1 MTQNIPKAEFIE
13 NSAYFLS
20 KSIFFLLK
28 STDNSLQANRNQ
40 ATQRNSKNNN
50 VQIME
55 IANYLKKSIKI
66 WTVLYLQKQFR

>member
-20 KSIFFLLK
+20 KSIFLAK
-28 STDNSLQANRNQ
+28 IYRHNSLQANRNQ

-55 IANYLKKSIKI
+55 IANYLKNSIRI
-66 WTVLYLQKQFR
+66 WTVLYLRKQFR